1 MSWEPGES
9 TVNTVSPGATDTDML
24 RSLNSTEELDAMAQM
39 TPLGR
44 IGQPEE
50 VADVV
55 AFLAGP
61 DGAWMTG
68 QNLRA
73 GGGIR

>member
-1 MSWEPGES
+1 
-9 TVNTVSPGATDTDML
+9 ML

>member
-1 MSWEPGES
+1 
-9 TVNTVSPGATDTDML
+9 VNTVSPGATDTELL
-24 RSLNSTEELDAMAQM
+24 RSANEPEALAMAAAM

-44 IGQPEE
+44 LGQPAD

-61 DGAWMTG
+61 DGRWMTG

-73 GGGIR
+73 GGGLA